1 MTKTFKVLSL
11 LLSYPD
17 EEWLAAAP
25 ELEETLRAENVL
37 PPESLESVVTFLRN
51 LHADDVVEA
60 QTCYV
65 LLFDQTRALSLH
77 LFEHVH
83 GDSRDRGQA
92 MVDLLKMY
100 EERGLFID
108 AKELP
113 DHLPLFLEFLSEMPL
128 DEARETLAQPLHIV
142 AALEDRLRRRKSGY
156 ADVMAAVVAA
166 AGTAVK
172 AEEVKPILAQPEDDP
187 TDLEALDEIWEEEAV
202 TFGGGNGE
210 AACGPDR
217 LQRQVR
223 AANRAAPEPNTEKM
237 GERHV

>member
-1 MTKTFKVLSL
+1 
-11 LLSYPD
+11 LSYPD

-60 QTCYV
+60 QTRYV

-156 ADVMAAVVAA
+156 ADVMGAVVAA

-223 AANRAAPEPNTEKM
+223 AANRAAPEPKTEKM

>member
-17 EEWLAAAP
+17 EEWLKAAS
-25 ELEETLRAENVL
+25 ELEAILRTEAVL
-37 PPESLESVVTFLRN
+37 PPESLEAVVTFLRN
-51 LHADDVVEA
+51 LAADDVVEA
-60 QTCYV
+60 QTRYV

-100 EERGLFID
+100 EEKGLFID

-156 ADVMAAVVAA
+156 ADVMGAIVAA
-166 AGTAVK
+166 ANVSVNAD
-172 AEEVKPILAQPEDDP
+172 EVAPILAQPEDDP

-202 TFGGGNGE
+202 TFGGGTGE
-210 AACGPDR
+210 DACGPDR

-223 AANRAAPEPNTEKM
+223 AANRVAPEPNEEKL